1 MDVRIGIKKNV
12 RSYWKKDIYICLK
25 LIERERESEGEI

>member
-12 RSYWKKDIYICLK
+12 RSYWKKDIYMLK
-25 LIERERESEGEI
+25 AYRERERE